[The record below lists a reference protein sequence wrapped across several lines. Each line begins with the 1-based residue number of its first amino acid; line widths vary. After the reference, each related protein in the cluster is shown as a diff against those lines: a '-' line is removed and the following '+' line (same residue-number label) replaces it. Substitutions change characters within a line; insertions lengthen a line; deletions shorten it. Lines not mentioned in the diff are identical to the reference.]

1 MERWRKPPCNQP
13 SENTDQRGLTISIYS
28 RQKDLSI
35 SRVSVRKL
43 VNFVLED
50 EKVEVAVHFVGKK
63 KISQLHQQF
72 FDDPSPT
79 DCISFPIGG
88 DFLGEIFVCPQVA
101 KEYDPK
107 NPYLECSLYV
117 IHGLLHLLGY
127 DDIQREDRVK
137 MQRAQRRLLKM
148 AKAKKCLLQPSS

>member
-1 MERWRKPPCNQP
+1 MERRRKSPRNQP
-13 SENTDQRGLTISIYS
+13 SENTDQRGLKISIYS

-35 SRVSVRKL
+35 SRPSVQRLVSL
-43 VNFVLED
+43 VLED
-50 EKVEVAVHFVGKK
+50 RETEVAVHFVGKK
-63 KISQLHQQF
+63 KISDLHAQF
-72 FDDPSPT
+72 FGDPSPT

-107 NPYLECSLYV
+107 NPHLECSLYV

-137 MQRAQRRLLKM
+137 MQRAQNRLLKM
-148 AKAKKCLLQPSS
+148 AKSKQCLLQPRS

>member
-1 MERWRKPPCNQP
+1 MERRRKPPRDQP
-13 SENTDQRGLTISIYS
+13 SENTDQRGLKISIYS
-28 RQKDLSI
+28 GQKDLSI
-35 SRVSVRKL
+35 ARSSVRRL
-43 VNFVLED
+43 VSLVLED
-50 EKVEVAVHFVGKK
+50 KETEVAVHFVGKK

-72 FDDPSPT
+72 FADPSPT

-88 DFLGEIFVCPQVA
+88 AILGEIFVCPQVA
-101 KEYDPK
+101 KEYDPQ

-127 DDIQREDRVK
+127 DDIQREDRQK

-148 AKAKKCLLQPSS
+148 AKEKKCLLQPRS